1 MRRFSISQAILPQN
15 RPLLHGANGPSRV
28 LIYGKTIRYAR
39 IPFGKDLAIT
49 NTRRRSVTSHLTGG
63 SQYEEDDV
71 DGHGGSVVGG
81 VQRSFVRWRR
91 QEEGRE
97 EGRPLVPDRVRRREE
112 ERREEG
118 RPLRVTRFL
127 ARLAG

>member
-1 MRRFSISQAILPQN
+1 MIE
-15 RPLLHGANGPSRV
+15 PS
-28 LIYGKTIRYAR
+28 Y
-39 IPFGKDLAIT
+39 GKDLAIT
-49 NTRRRSVTSHLTGG
+49 NSRWRSVTSHLTGG

-81 VQRSFVRWRR
+81 IQRSFVRW
-91 QEEGRE
+91 
-97 EGRPLVPDRVRRREE
+97 RREE